1 MNHVHNKTGR
11 RLMGGIVF
19 ASLLALAGCGMSYCD
34 HEAIAGDASTLQ
46 DLDTATAFV
55 QSTAGGFCHQKT
67 ELAAECVINGITIEL
82 EHVPEGTELS
92 GPGVAIAMPVNIAAT
107 PAGTEIATALFRGFG
122 LKGMFKKVDGR
133 LIMQGDGISAL
144 IIQGSGILIFRTK

>member
-19 ASLLALAGCGMSYCD
+19 ASLLALAGCGMSCCD

-55 QSTAGGFCHQKT
+55 QSTAGGFCHQTADLTAK
-67 ELAAECVINGITIEL
+67 CIINGITVDLEL
-82 EHVPEGTELS
+82 LTE
-92 GPGVAIAMPVNIAAT
+92 A
-107 PAGTEIATALFRGFG
+107 
-122 LKGMFKKVDGR
+122 LKGRDW
-133 LIMQGDGISAL
+133 
-144 IIQGSGILIFRTK
+144 T